1 MASST
6 KSERP
11 TLFALPQDVQCAVL
25 ARLPAADLRG
35 VVVVCKALRARV
47 RSPAFAKAR
56 AAAID
61 DARAPVAVDVVM
73 SGILRGRQCARVKG
87 AATDAGL
94 LISGGYAGPGTDG
107 SETWLLSEGAARRCA
122 TMPGDRTSSSGFAW
136 LGEELVVIGGQCREW
151 QSVHPY
157 ERPWDTRADDVAEVW
172 AYHPGRDA
180 WRELA
185 PLPIYGGLGHTACGV
200 LKDGHLIVCGEYGS
214 TPDYDGCVIPVD
226 QVTAYDADR
235 DTWLSIENMPGGE
248 RYGMASG
255 VYDGKLFVF
264 GGRDE
269 DNERSNRLCIYDGKT
284 WTFVRDAPFGG
295 SHQHG
300 VIFDGKFYLIGGY
313 WDTGEDEDE
322 DGNFLGWDKTIVLV
336 YDIRGNSWAVG
347 PFLNLC
353 IGGIAGA
360 ARCGGMIVVLPERRY
375 SDEDEA
381 RAKVHDRIYGGPREE
396 DHIYAWW
403 PARGIGNAEGP
414 IANWVELWDIPKA
427 VRRASGPVFCA
438 IDDGKPMPPAMLLY
452 EPGAEPLPPA
462 DEPAAEPP
470 PPPPKQLTGAAA
482 LLETLDKFKAANGGV
497 DDPYYAAMRSALEEL
512 EIEEREEQG
521 S

>member
-1 MASST
+1 
-6 KSERP
+6 
-11 TLFALPQDVQCAVL
+11 VQCAVL

-73 SGILRGRQCARVKG
+73 PGILRGRQCARVNG

-94 LISGGYAGPGTDG
+94 IISGGYAGRMDG

-122 TMPGDRTSSSGFAW
+122 MMPGDRTSASGFAW
-136 LGEELVVIGGQCREW
+136 LGEEMVVIGGQCREW
-151 QSVHPY
+151 QSLPPY
-157 ERPWDTRADDVAEVW
+157 EWPRDTRADDVAEVW

-185 PLPIYGGLGHTACGV
+185 PLPIYGGLGDMACGV
-200 LKDGHLIVCGEYGS
+200 LKDGRLIVCGGAGS

-226 QVTAYDADR
+226 RATAYDADR
-235 DTWLSIENMPGGE
+235 DTWTKIEDMPGGE
-248 RYGMASG
+248 RYGIASG
-255 VYDGKLFVF
+255 VDDGKLFIF
-264 GGRDE
+264 GGRYE
-269 DNERSNRLCIYDGKT
+269 DNERNDQLFIYDGKK
-284 WTFVRDAPFGG
+284 WTRGAQAPFGG

-313 WDTGEDEDE
+313 WDTGEDE
-322 DGNFLGWDKTIVLV
+322 GPWDKTLVLV
-336 YDIRGNSWAVG
+336 YDIRGDFWAPG
-347 PFLNLC
+347 PRLNPC

-403 PARGIGNAEGP
+403 PARGIRFAEGP
-414 IANWVELWDIPKA
+414 ITNWVELWDIPKA

-470 PPPPKQLTGAAA
+470 PPKQLTGAAG